1 MAPPAAAVISVD
13 SRITCSKCL
22 EEVAAEEVAAAQAM
36 DRHATQRD
44 ADLAAALRS

>member
-1 MAPPAAAVISVD
+1 MAPSAAAVMSVD
-13 SRITCSKCL
+13 SRITSSKCL
-22 EEVAAEEVAAAQAM
+22 EEVAAAQAM